1 MNTDSLP
8 TRESLLSRLRNLDDQ
23 VSWQDFF
30 DTYWNLIYSVA
41 RKAGLNDAEAQDVVQ
56 ETVLT
61 VSRKLPDFKYDP
73 AIGSFKAWL
82 LTITRWR
89 IEDQRRKKAYRK
101 DGKYMPREE
110 ALDTAVLESVPAPDF
125 LNWEQLWDEQW
136 RQNIMD
142 RAVERVKRM
151 VTAKEYQ
158 MFFLHGLKGIPASEV
173 AQRLAANPNDVY
185 AAKYKVSELFE
196 KAVKALETAML

>member
-23 VSWQDFF
+23 ASWQDFF

-61 VSRKLPDFKYDP
+61 VSRKLPDFTYD
-73 AIGSFKAWL
+73 AERGSFKGWL

-110 ALDTAVLESVPAPDF
+110 ALDTALMETVPADSM
-125 LNWEQLWDEQW
+125 NWDQLWDEQW
-136 RQNIMD
+136 RQNIME
-142 RAVERVKRM
+142 RAIERVKR
-151 VTAKEYQ
+151 VVSGKEYQ
-158 MFFLHGLKGIPASEV
+158 MFFLHGLKGIPAPEV
-173 AQRLAANPNDVY
+173 AERLGVNQNDVY
-185 AAKYKVSELFE
+185 GAKYKVSELIE